1 MRNFTI
7 YLAVFLCA
15 ILSKLQAQETF
26 ESKAKAIASNI
37 ENITKEEKETLK
49 KQVELVNEA
58 LDKNSISKQQA
69 DEQKMQ
75 LATKSANT
83 IETRIAV
90 EEAKLSELVKE
101 KVEGKIA
108 SLDTTNTK
116 KRSISI
122 GYNRKKVKDTVQ
134 KSEKRT
140 TSQFVYAAG
149 VNNVLSNNRIANSD
163 FRYLGSHFYEWGF
176 TYNTRIAKNSNLAH
190 IKYGM
195 SLVYNNLRAT
205 DNRFFQTVGNKT
217 LLQNAALNL
226 DDSRLRNVN
235 LVVPVHF
242 ELDFTKPK
250 VINDNTIFKSHQGF
264 RLGIGGFAG
273 VNIKTKQILEY
284 DDAFGNSVVQ
294 RSKGN
299 FNVNDFVYG
308 VSSYIGFGETS
319 LYVKYDLNPLFT
331 NNVVK
336 QNNISLGVRFDFN

>member
-26 ESKAKAIASNI
+26 ESKAKAIAINI

-108 SLDTTNTK
+108 SLDTTSTK

>member
-108 SLDTTNTK
+108 SLDTTSTK

>member
-108 SLDTTNTK
+108 SLDTTSTK

-205 DNRFFQTVGNKT
+205 DNRFFQTIGNKT